1 MMDYKS
7 QYDIFICGGS
17 YHIEGLKEMLPKLY
31 PFGRVHLGSIT
42 LTERELQELRPYYD
56 VLHTP
61 RYHPDGYLNFNLFCI
76 RDINRLA
83 RGSYFIKLDA
93 DIQIRDDW
101 IDYVDQAVEAHPD
114 VVLFGPHQGRN
125 TIEVTLSDPRVRR
138 KLGRDIRVVGGK
150 KVIGGF
156 YVGNTAFFS
165 QYDYVMQ
172 TIHELLYCFDPDL
185 RFQSDAYYRKERK
198 QEDPPEST
206 PVAFKGHSIYD
217 LRKFGD
223 EDTMRCLT
231 VHAMQAS
238 DRILVLDSAGRIN
251 IFPNGKR

>member
-1 MMDYKS
+1 MDYKS

-61 RYHPDGYLNFNLFCI
+61 RYHPDGYMNFNLFCI
-76 RDINRLA
+76 RDINRFA

-101 IDYVDQAVEAHPD
+101 IDYVDQAVAAHPD
-114 VVLFGPHQGRN
+114 VVLFGPRQGKN
-125 TIEVTLSDPRVRR
+125 TINVDLSDPRIRR

-156 YVGNTAFFS
+156 YVGNTSFFS

-185 RFQSDAYYRKERK
+185 RFQPDAYYRKEK
-198 QEDPPEST
+198 KEEAPLKELPAT
-206 PVAFKGHSIYD
+206 FKGDCLYD
-217 LRKFGD
+217 LQKFGD
-223 EDTMRCLT
+223 EDTLRCLT

-238 DRILVLDSAGRIN
+238 DRIVVLESAGRI
-251 IFPNGKR
+251 IIYPEDGY

>member
-1 MMDYKS
+1 MDYKS

-101 IDYVDQAVEAHPD
+101 IDYVDQAVEEHPD
-114 VVLFGPHQGRN
+114 VVLFGPRQGKN
-125 TIEVTLSDPRVRR
+125 TINVDLSDPRIRR

-156 YVGNTAFFS
+156 YVGKTSFFS

-185 RFQSDAYYRKERK
+185 RFQPDAYFRKETK
-198 QEDPPEST
+198 EEAPLKEIPAT
-206 PVAFKGHSIYD
+206 FKGDCIYD
-217 LRKFGD
+217 LQKFGD

-238 DRILVLDSAGRIN
+238 DRIVVLESAGRI
-251 IFPNGKR
+251 IIYPEDGY